1 MFDTFKI
8 ILESGFKHF
17 KQAFPKSLCEIRFI
31 LHLEN
36 AWTSF
41 SVVHG
46 SSHDYIITF
55 FILSQRS
62 GINFNYVA
70 KFDICSLIWSMYIPR
85 NPRIGGHISHILLYL
100 ILSLTGLSL
109 VILTQAQFC
118 Q

>member
-62 GINFNYVA
+62 GINFNYV
-70 KFDICSLIWSMYIPR
+70 INLIYAHLFGQCIFHETR
-85 NPRIGGHISHILLYL
+85 E
-100 ILSLTGLSL
+100 
-109 VILTQAQFC
+109 
-118 Q
+118 